1 MALIVV
7 KFGGTS
13 MGSPERIRH
22 AADKVIAL
30 HKQGHQV
37 AVVVSAISGETDRLV
52 NLTKTMADNPDPREY
67 AAAITTGEQ
76 VSTALLAIYL
86 ISRGYPARSFNA
98 AQIKIITDTNYK
110 SARIQHIDTEALIA
124 CFNEKTIPVIAG
136 FQGIDAGGSIAAL
149 GRGGSDTTAVAIA
162 AALKAD
168 ECQIFT
174 DVDGVYTCD
183 PRIVP
188 EAKRLSRITF
198 DEMLELAS
206 LGAKVLQKRSVEF
219 AGKYKVKL
227 RVLSSFAEGNGTLI
241 TFEDST
247 MEQPL
252 VSGIAFNRS
261 EAKLSIRGVPDIP
274 GIAAKIIGPISDAS
288 IDIDMIIQNGTT
300 DGTTDLTFTVNRE
313 DYLRAFD
320 IMEQSALELKAKEV
334 RGDQK
339 IAKISLVGVGMRSHA
354 GIASKM
360 FDILGREGIHIQL
373 ISTSEIKISVVIDE
387 KYLELAVRALH
398 TGFNLESLET
408 EEFDPI
414 IIPVA

>member
-13 MGSPERIRH
+13 MGSPERIRY

-30 HKQGHQV
+30 HKQGHTV

-52 NLTKTMADNPDPREY
+52 NLTKAMADTPDPREY

-76 VSTALLAIYL
+76 VSAALLAIYL
-86 ISRGYPARSFNA
+86 ISRGYPAQSFNA
-98 AQIKIITDTNYK
+98 AQIRIFTDTNFK
-110 SARIQHIDTEALIA
+110 SARIQDIETQTLQA
-124 CFNEKTIPVIAG
+124 CLAQGVIPVIAG
-136 FQGIDAGGSIAAL
+136 FQGIDPTHSVTTL

-162 AALKAD
+162 AALQAD

-188 EAKRLSRITF
+188 DARRLEQITF

-227 RVLSSFAEGNGTLI
+227 RVLSSFAPGNGTLI
-241 TFEDST
+241 TFEDSG

-261 EAKLSIRGVPDIP
+261 EAKLSVRGIPDTL
-274 GIAAKIIGPISDAS
+274 GVAAKIVGPVSAAA
-288 IDIDMIIQNGTT
+288 IDIDMIIQNSSA

-320 IMEQSALELKAKEV
+320 IVEPIAHELNAKEV

-354 GIASKM
+354 GVASKM
-360 FDILGREGIHIQL
+360 FAVLGQEGVHIQL

-387 KYLELAVRALH
+387 KYLELAIRALH
-398 TGFNLESLET
+398 AAFDLGCQDI

-414 IIPVA
+414 VVKK